1 MVIYRPNTGGLQE
14 SMELAKEFEN
24 FDAMKEY
31 IVEQKSKMAPEWGAP
46 FSVDDIVISEESV
59 DDKRIGWKDT
69 RYVCVKRY
77 YNEDYMA
84 KYGSPQCIG
93 MCATDYGSIEQSKR
107 MCKEFLEEK

>member
-1 MVIYRPNTGGLQE
+1 MVIYRPHRGGLAE
-14 SMELAKEFEN
+14 AMELAKEFDD

-31 IVEQKSKMAPEWGAP
+31 IVEQESKIVPEWGAP

-69 RYVCVKRY
+69 RHVCVKRY
-77 YNEDYMA
+77 YSEDYMA

-93 MCATDYGSIEQSKR
+93 VCHGLQKH
-107 MCKEFLEEK
+107 